1 MSIIRITNTSKIY
14 KVGEVDVRAIDNL
27 SLEIPKGSFVT
38 FLGPSGS
45 GKSTL
50 LNLIGGL
57 DRPNTGSIE
66 VIPNGSSY
74 NLTTMKEHELTNYRR
89 NYIGFVFQFYNLVP
103 SLTAFE
109 NVLIASKLSYKSLPE
124 AREVSQKFLD
134 EVGLKEKMFKFP
146 GQLSGGEQQRVSIAR
161 ALAKKPL
168 ILIAD
173 EPTGNLDSQTTG
185 NIISLLR
192 DINKQEKTTILV
204 ATHNIGISYLAD
216 LTVYLR
222 DGKLFGTADHD
233 PTKEELFWEQLED
246 PRKVALS

>member
-1 MSIIRITNTSKIY
+1 MSIIKITNATKVY
-14 KVGEVDVRAIDNL
+14 KAGEVDVKAIDNL
-27 SLEIPKGSFVT
+27 TLEIPKGSFVT
-38 FLGPSGS
+38 LLGPSGS

-57 DRPNTGSIE
+57 DQLTSGSIE
-66 VIPNGSSY
+66 VMTNGTNY
-74 NLTTMKEHELTNYRR
+74 NLASMKDHGLTNYRR
-89 NYIGFVFQFYNLVP
+89 EYIGFVFQFYNLVP

-109 NVLIASKLSYKSLPE
+109 NVLIASKLSHKSLSE
-124 AREVSQKFLD
+124 AREVSEKFLE
-134 EVGLKEKMFKFP
+134 EVGLKDKMLKFP

-173 EPTGNLDSQTTG
+173 EPTGNIDSQATG
-185 NIISLLR
+185 NIVSLLR
-192 DINKQEKTTILV
+192 DINKQENTTIIV

>member
-1 MSIIRITNTSKIY
+1 MSIIKITNTSKVY
-14 KVGEVDVRAIDNL
+14 KLGEVDVNAIDDL
-27 SLEIPKGSFVT
+27 SLEIPTGSFVT
-38 FLGPSGS
+38 LLGPSGS

-57 DRPNTGSIE
+57 DRPTKGKIDINT
-66 VIPNGSSY
+66 NGKSFD
-74 NLTTMKEHELTNYRR
+74 LCKLKESGLTNYRR
-89 NYIGFVFQFYNLVP
+89 EYVGFVFQFYNLVP

-109 NVLIASKLSYKSLPE
+109 NVLIASKLSYKSLSE
-124 AREVSQKFLD
+124 AREVSQKFLED
-134 EVGLKEKMFKFP
+134 VGLKDKMFKFP

-192 DINKQEKTTILV
+192 DINKQEKTTILI

-233 PTKEELFWEQLED
+233 QTKEDLFWEQLED
-246 PRKVALS
+246 PRKLALS

>member
-1 MSIIRITNTSKIY
+1 MSIIKITNTSKVY
-14 KVGEVDVRAIDNL
+14 KVGEVNVKAIDNL
-27 SLEIPKGSFVT
+27 SLEIPTGSFVT
-38 FLGPSGS
+38 LLGPSGS

-57 DRPNTGSIE
+57 DRPTNGKIDINT
-66 VIPNGSSY
+66 NGKSFD
-74 NLTTMKEHELTNYRR
+74 LCKLKEGELTNYRR
-89 NYIGFVFQFYNLVP
+89 EYIGFVFQFYNLVP

-109 NVLIASKLSYKSLPE
+109 NVLIASKLSYKSLAK
-124 AREVSQKFLD
+124 AREVAQKFLKD
-134 EVGLKEKMFKFP
+134 VGLEDKMFKFP

-192 DINKQEKTTILV
+192 EINKNEKTTILV

-233 PTKEELFWEQLED
+233 PTKEEQFWEQLED
-246 PRKVALS
+246 PRKIVPF

>member
-1 MSIIRITNTSKIY
+1 MSFIKITNLSKIY
-14 KVGEVDVRAIDNL
+14 KIGEVEINAISEF
-27 SLEIPKGSFVT
+27 SLEIKQGSFVT

-45 GKSTL
+45 GKTTL

-57 DRPNTGSIE
+57 DRVTNGTIE
-66 VIPNGSSY
+66 ITTNGKSY
-74 NLTTMKEHELTNYRR
+74 NLTKLKENELTNYRR
-89 NYIGFVFQFYNLVP
+89 EYVGFVFQFYNLVP

-109 NVLIASKLSYKSLPE
+109 NVFIAAKLTHKSLTE
-124 AREVSQKFLD
+124 ARYVSEKFLQD
-134 EVGLKEKMFKFP
+134 VGLGDKMFKFP

-173 EPTGNLDSQTTG
+173 EPTGNIDSKATG
-185 NIISLLR
+185 TIVSLLR

-216 LTVYLR
+216 FTVYLR
-222 DGKLFGTADHD
+222 DGKLFGIADHD

-246 PRKVALS
+246 PRKITFT